1 MNTTKLFYQWKY
13 IEKNFRLLGW
23 QWKKIIMEIFN
34 LKTKKEAKYLI
45 KNNEITINFSAT
57 KNKKE
62 IQEWQIKLDYLEK
75 LIKTNIQLNEKK
87 VNVSGNI
94 STHNY

>member
-1 MNTTKLFYQWKY
+1 M
-13 IEKNFRLLGW
+13 
-23 QWKKIIMEIFN
+23 KKIIMEIFN

-45 KNNEITINFSAT
+45 KNNEITINFFTT

-75 LIKTNIQLNEKK
+75 LIKTNIQLNKK
-87 VNVSGNI
+87 K
-94 STHNY
+94 

>member
-1 MNTTKLFYQWKY
+1 
-13 IEKNFRLLGW
+13 
-23 QWKKIIMEIFN
+23 MEIFN

-45 KNNEITINFSAT
+45 KNNEITINFFTT

-62 IQEWQIKLDYLEK
+62 IQEWQIKLNYLEK

>member
-1 MNTTKLFYQWKY
+1 
-13 IEKNFRLLGW
+13 
-23 QWKKIIMEIFN
+23 MEIFN

-45 KNNEITINFSAT
+45 KNNEITINFFTT

-75 LIKTNIQLNEKK
+75 LIKNKHSIKWKK

>member
-1 MNTTKLFYQWKY
+1 
-13 IEKNFRLLGW
+13 
-23 QWKKIIMEIFN
+23 MEIFN

-45 KNNEITINFSAT
+45 KNNEITINFFAT

>member
-1 MNTTKLFYQWKY
+1 
-13 IEKNFRLLGW
+13 
-23 QWKKIIMEIFN
+23 MEIFN

>member
-1 MNTTKLFYQWKY
+1 
-13 IEKNFRLLGW
+13 
-23 QWKKIIMEIFN
+23 MEIFN

-45 KNNEITINFSAT
+45 KNNEITINFFTT

-62 IQEWQIKLDYLEK
+62 IQEWQIKLNYLEK

-87 VNVSGNI
+87 
-94 STHNY
+94 